1 MLLFN
6 MKMAKETKLFE
17 KARNLIRTRKLLFAD
32 QDAIFWSTTKKK
44 LLPRKFNE
52 QSKFNRKD
60 TVVCHFC
67 KRLLL
72 KPYPHTENFKQWNVE
87 EVHNILKCHAFDEDL
102 EEYLK
107 LKDKFESNLGEEV

>member
-1 MLLFN
+1 

-52 QSKFNRKD
+52 QSKFNRKRYCCMSFLQK
-60 TVVCHFC
+60 TF
-67 KRLLL
+67 
-72 KPYPHTENFKQWNVE
+72 TENHIHIQK
-87 EVHNILKCHAFDEDL
+87 IL
-102 EEYLK
+102 
-107 LKDKFESNLGEEV
+107 NNGM